1 MSVIR
6 VATAG
11 SALATQRTAAPP
23 PREAGKPSRSIGPAA
38 IVAVRAQLLSATD
51 SAQDR
56 VSVRERTET
65 YALGIP
71 ALQRVRELFRPGLNT
86 IKPDPGVQRATV
98 QTAES
103 ASAPQANAAKDIQ
116 TGFTV
121 AGAPEVDPTTEPTPT
136 QLQPFD
142 PAMSARQLAADLA
155 ETLAR
160 RPTDV
165 RQIQAAQLH
174 SRAAMQI
181 LG

>member
-65 YALGIP
+65 DALGIS

-86 IKPDPGVQRATV
+86 IKTDPGVQRATV

-103 ASAPQANAAKDIQ
+103 ASAPQATAAKDIQ

-121 AGAPEVDPTTEPTPT
+121 AGTPAVEPTPT

-165 RQIQAAQLH
+165 RQMQAAQLH